1 MCNLILDLD
10 SFSLKKRKMKK
21 KKDSFT
27 SNLMSK
33 DVYSVWY
40 THINALHEIIIRK

>member
-10 SFSLKKRKMKK
+10 SFSLKKRKKK

>member
-10 SFSLKKRKMKK
+10 SFSLKKRKKKK